1 MESAALTGHRHHRS
15 ATEQVEYW
23 AALGKQVASTLN
35 PDSLLDVLSGLA
47 ILKIEPIVSV
57 AVDPDQAFATLDN
70 ERKSGGLDQAV
81 SSAALRYQACPN
93 KPGWLEQISADG
105 DRKLGRF
112 CDGVFQPLSDYASTG
127 EE

>member
-1 MESAALTGHRHHRS
+1 M
-15 ATEQVEYW
+15 
-23 AALGKQVASTLN
+23 N

-70 ERKSGGLDQAV
+70 ERKSGRLEQAV
-81 SSAALRYQACPN
+81 SIAALRYQVCPS

>member
-1 MESAALTGHRHHRS
+1 M
-15 ATEQVEYW
+15 
-23 AALGKQVASTLN
+23 N

-70 ERKSGGLDQAV
+70 ERKSGRLDQAV
-81 SSAALRYQACPN
+81 SSAALRYQACPT

-105 DRKLGRF
+105 NRKLGRF
-112 CDGVFQPLSDYASTG
+112 CDGVFQPLNDDARTDEG
-127 EE
+127 